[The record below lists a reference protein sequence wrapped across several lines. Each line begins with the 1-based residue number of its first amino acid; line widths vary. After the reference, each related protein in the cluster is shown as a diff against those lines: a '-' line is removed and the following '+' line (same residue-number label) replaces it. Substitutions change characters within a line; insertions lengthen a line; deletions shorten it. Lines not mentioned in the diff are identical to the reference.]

1 MERRV
6 FLQTGFL
13 ATVVAGR
20 RMSSPGRL
28 SATPVRRVDPM
39 RLNANENPLGPSAAA
54 RQAIVDGIVDA
65 NRYPFISRVP
75 VEEAVAAAHDVDVS
89 NVVLGTGSTEVLQMS
104 VQAFGRFGSKFI
116 IADPTFED
124 VPGYAVPWEL
134 ATEKIRLRSDY
145 AHDIEAMKRS
155 AAATDGPV
163 VVYICNPNNPTG
175 TLTPSVEVDTWI
187 RAAPDNV
194 YFLVDEAYYEYAQ
207 HATEYWS
214 AIKWIA
220 THRNVVI
227 ARTFSKIHGMAGLRL
242 GYALAHPETATLL
255 RSMACDNGANHL
267 ALVAAQASLG
277 DPGHVTRS
285 IDVNER
291 SRRILHRVLNDLD
304 LDYLPSYTNF
314 VMHRINGDLQ
324 TYINRMSENSINVG
338 RPFPPMLDHNRISLG
353 SPEEMERFA
362 ETLTTFRERGWV

>member
-1 MERRV
+1 MERRA
-6 FLQTGFL
+6 FMQTGFL
-13 ATVVAGR
+13 ATVLAGTK
-20 RMSSPGRL
+20 L
-28 SATPVRRVDPM
+28 SASGAFAIPALRREGPM
-39 RLNANENPLGPSAAA
+39 RLNANENPLGPSPAA
-54 RQAIVDGIVDA
+54 RQAIIDGIVDA
-65 NRYPFISRVP
+65 NRYPFVSRVP
-75 VEEAVAAAHDVDVS
+75 VEEAIASAHDVEVA
-89 NVVLGTGSTEVLQMS
+89 NVVLGTGSSEVLQMA

-134 ATEKIRLRSDY
+134 RTEKIPLRSDF
-145 AHDIEAMKRS
+145 AHDIEAMKHS
-155 AAATDGPV
+155 AATTNGPV
-163 VVYICNPNNPTG
+163 VVYVCNPNNPTG

-187 RAAPDNV
+187 RSAPDNV

-214 AIKWIA
+214 AIKWIE
-220 THRNVVI
+220 THPNVVI

-242 GYALAHPETATLL
+242 GYALAHEDTAKLL

-277 DPGHVTRS
+277 DPGHASRS
-285 IDVNER
+285 IDSNDR
-291 SRRILHRVLNDLD
+291 SRRILHRVLDDLD

-314 VMHRINGDLQ
+314 VMHRISGDVQ
-324 TYINRMSENSINVG
+324 TYIDRMAENQINVG
-338 RPFPPMLDHNRISLG
+338 RPFPPMLTYNRISLG

-362 ETLTTFRERGWV
+362 EVLTTFRERGWV